1 VNVLE
6 LFFFVLA
13 PVALSIWL
21 GKFLFGYIGW
31 WSILLA
37 PSVGFGSVYLLLFAL
52 FKSLPDKKRQ
62 KR

>member
-1 VNVLE
+1 
-6 LFFFVLA
+6 
-13 PVALSIWL
+13 VALSIWL

-37 PSVGFGSVYLLLFAL
+37 PALGFGSVYLLLFAL
-52 FKSLPDKKRQ
+52 FKSLPDKKGQ